1 MGLVFIPLRYGEQ
14 SIGRAFGSSISS
26 EESCIQTI
34 RIVGHWDYQL
44 QVLKIF
50 DGNVTQFEEKCV
62 VFRQENVP
70 NAKIPVDAY
79 RFEIFAVKEIFL
91 SLKLCLFLASKSS
104 LSLSLSLYDCFQV

>member
-34 RIVGHWDYQL
+34 RIVGL
-44 QVLKIF
+44 ERPAASTEIF
-50 DGNVTQFEEKCV
+50 DGNAMQFEEKCE

-70 NAKIPVDAY
+70 NAAKIPVDAY
-79 RFEIFAVKEIFL
+79 QLENFCCYEDLISKNCLLLRGA
-91 SLKLCLFLASKSS
+91 LFL
-104 LSLSLSLYDCFQV
+104 